1 MAIELTTDERTS
13 LAEALLAGALAQL
26 HWTPT
31 WGIAGLGA
39 AEAVVKVG
47 DQDVRLTISVNS
59 APQALSILQTAIA
72 HRNCTGGSN
81 PV

>member
-1 MAIELTTDERTS
+1 MGIELTTDERTS
-13 LAEALLAGALAQL
+13 LAEALLAGLLLQA

-39 AEAVVKVG
+39 AEAVVNVA
-47 DQDVRLTISVNS
+47 DQDVRVTISLNS
-59 APQALSILQTAIA
+59 APQALSILQAAIA